1 MMRMNALFSLPFVGF
16 VNHLLAREEWARER
30 LQPFAGKAV
39 HIRIAPTPTLRLRI
53 SAAGMIEAADAGEA
67 DLALDIRA
75 VTLPG
80 LLRHDE
86 AALREIGIQGDT
98 ELAAAVQ
105 FLFRNLRWEV
115 EEDLSRVFGDAAAHR
130 LAQSGRAFMAW
141 QRDATARAGENVA
154 EYLQDEARLL
164 VRRHEVEAFGSDLA
178 ALRDAV
184 ERLEKRIRKQEHA
197 D

>member
-1 MMRMNALFSLPFVGF
+1 MNALFTLPFVGA
-16 VNHLLAREEWARER
+16 VNHLLAREDWARER
-30 LQPFAGKAV
+30 LQPHAGKTV
-39 HIRIAPTPTLRLRI
+39 QIRIQPAPTLRVRI
-53 SAAGMIEAADAGEA
+53 SDAGLIEAAEAEAA
-67 DLALDIRA
+67 DLTLDIRA
-75 VTLPG
+75 GLLPG

-86 AALREIGIQGDT
+86 AAVRDIGIQGDA

-105 FLFRNLRWEV
+105 YLFRNLRWEV
-115 EEDLSRVFGDAAAHR
+115 EEDLSRVLGDAAAHR

-141 QRDATARAGENVA
+141 QREAATRAGENVA

-164 VRRHEVEAFGSDLA
+164 AHRSEVEAFGRDVG

-184 ERLEKRIRKQEHA
+184 ERLDKRLRKLERP

>member
-1 MMRMNALFSLPFVGF
+1 MNALFSLPLVGF
-16 VNHLLAREEWARER
+16 INHLLAREEWAREKLR
-30 LQPFAGKAV
+30 PFADKVV

-53 SAAGMIEAADAGEA
+53 SDAGMIEATDAAEA
-67 DLALDIRA
+67 DLTLDIRA
-75 VTLPG
+75 GTLPG

-115 EEDLSRVFGDAAAHR
+115 EEDLSRVLGDAAAHR

-141 QRDATARAGENVA
+141 QRDATVRAGENVA

-164 VRRHEVEAFGSDLA
+164 VRRTEVEAFGRDIT

-184 ERLEKRIRKQEHA
+184 ERLDKRIRKQEQA